1 MRLMTPHPRRTDRG
15 AAGTYARPCSYLGIC
30 MRQSTHDANAI
41 DRPPGADALLQDS
54 SAAGATI
61 LVVEDEVLVSFF
73 IRTLFEERGL
83 QVAVA
88 ATAAE
93 ALQLIEALGSSL
105 GAAIIDVG
113 LPDTPGD
120 QLVAPIRS
128 ALPELPVVIATG
140 FSETEVGRRFQ
151 DDERVRVIGKPFDA
165 PLLWSVLADLDPQ
178 FG

>member
-1 MRLMTPHPRRTDRG
+1 
-15 AAGTYARPCSYLGIC
+15 
-30 MRQSTHDANAI
+30 MRQSTHDEDAAH
-41 DRPPGADALLQDS
+41 RPPGADADSLLQDS
-54 SAAGATI
+54 SAAAATV
-61 LVVEDEVLVSFF
+61 LVVEDEIVVSFF

-93 ALQLIEALGSSL
+93 ARQMIETLGPKL

-120 QLVAPIRS
+120 QLLAPIRA

-140 FSETEVGRRFQ
+140 FSESEFGRRFQ
-151 DDERVRVIGKPFDA
+151 DDQRVRVIGKPFDA
-165 PLLWSVLADLDPQ
+165 PLLFAVLAGLDPQ
-178 FG
+178 FA

>member
-1 MRLMTPHPRRTDRG
+1 
-15 AAGTYARPCSYLGIC
+15 
-30 MRQSTHDANAI
+30 MRQSTHDEDAVS
-41 DRPPGADALLQDS
+41 RPPGADADSLLQDS
-54 SAAGATI
+54 SAAAATI
-61 LVVEDEVLVSFF
+61 LIVEDETVVSFF

-93 ALQLIEALGSSL
+93 ALQLIETLGPKL

-120 QLVAPIRS
+120 QLLAPIRA

-140 FSETEVGRRFQ
+140 FSETEFGRRFQ
-151 DDERVRVIGKPFDA
+151 DDQRVRVIGKPFDA
-165 PLLWSVLADLDPQ
+165 PLLFSVLAALDQQ
-178 FG
+178 FA